1 MPRNNHPLT
10 ASEENHRSCPGVV
23 RVRSLGGAECGWVE
37 ASAGK
42 TQMAWGWG
50 LLEPSLLSA
59 PGLGW
64 RESGARRRPWREQE
78 HLRAPGRSAT
88 GQAGSERE
96 HLRGKRSERRGQ
108 KVRARSDSSS
118 EVMQSPC
125 CHILPVAREP
135 QGATGSHR
143 KPSFQGVEK
152 GSPLLD
158 AE

>member
-1 MPRNNHPLT
+1 
-10 ASEENHRSCPGVV
+10 
-23 RVRSLGGAECGWVE
+23 
-37 ASAGK
+37 
-42 TQMAWGWG
+42 MAWGWG

-64 RESGARRRPWREQE
+64 RESEARPRPWRE
-78 HLRAPGRSAT
+78 HLRALGRSAT

-152 GSPLLD
+152 ESPLLD
-158 AE
+158 ME

>member
-1 MPRNNHPLT
+1 MPRGC
-10 ASEENHRSCPGVV
+10 EGQEFGQGGVRMGRRHRWPGAGVFWS
-23 RVRSLGGAECGWVE
+23 RLCSQPPGWDGM
-37 ASAGK
+37 SAG
-42 TQMAWGWG
+42 
-50 LLEPSLLSA
+50 
-59 PGLGW
+59 LG
-64 RESGARRRPWREQE
+64 RDRGGSTCAR
-78 HLRAPGRSAT
+78 PGRSAT